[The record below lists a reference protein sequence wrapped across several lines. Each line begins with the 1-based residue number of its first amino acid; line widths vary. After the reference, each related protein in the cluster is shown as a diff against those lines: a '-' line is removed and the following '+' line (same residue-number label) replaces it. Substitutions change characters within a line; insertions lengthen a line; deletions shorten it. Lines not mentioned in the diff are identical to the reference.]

1 MIDGVGDWHSGTTI
15 TRSYN
20 KPTFFRN
27 PLFEYPTA
35 ISSQVQ
41 SRNLPTPQ
49 PIYETI
55 AMDVAYD
62 HIQEEILTS
71 HDTNNN
77 QENDPSRQEAG
88 SSNADASAHSSQR
101 PNLDLGAEFQEKFRA
116 FSSNPWGARLGGLWG
131 NVRKQGETYYQGA
144 RQEYEAVS
152 EEAIK
157 GFTDLRATIVGR
169 TRGLSTGGA
178 LKSEEDASDGTGQK
192 GKDKENEGDKEGDP
206 SAPTAPGAEKDKL
219 DDETDE
225 EGIISRFRSEAAKR
239 LKDIEKAEDAADEA
253 LLRFG
258 TNIRN
263 FLRDAVSIAP
273 PEGAKDDEKVLFES
287 KDVDGKR
294 VIHTTRFE
302 AQLHAVHSNLD
313 RLSQDPVSAEWSSW
327 KNEFKVDSKTNEI
340 ASDLETYPELRRAM
354 EALVPEKVEYA
365 DFWCRYY
372 FLRLV
377 IETEE
382 KKRRE
387 MLKGASTVVDDEEV
401 AWDEDSDSESDSPST
416 PQVTVDKAAGAGPTS
431 DSPATMSASRLSSGN
446 DTLRVAE
453 PRCSNDQQSQADSD
467 ASYDVVSGAPS
478 RAPNSPRES
487 GMPAPTSSSAAKA
500 DDDSDEEDWE

>member
-1 MIDGVGDWHSGTTI
+1 
-15 TRSYN
+15 
-20 KPTFFRN
+20 
-27 PLFEYPTA
+27 
-35 ISSQVQ
+35 
-41 SRNLPTPQ
+41 
-49 PIYETI
+49 
-55 AMDVAYD
+55 MDVAYD

-77 QENDPSRQEAG
+77 QENDPSKQEAG
-88 SSNADASAHSSQR
+88 SSNADASTQSSQR
-101 PNLDLGAEFQEKFRA
+101 PNLDLGAEFQETFRA

-152 EEAIK
+152 EEAFK

-169 TRGLSTGGA
+169 TRGLSLGGP
-178 LKSEEDASDGTGQK
+178 LNSEEDASDETGQN
-192 GKDKENEGDKEGDP
+192 GKDKENEDDEEGDA
-206 SAPTAPGAEKDKL
+206 SAPTSSGADKDKPG
-219 DDETDE
+219 DETDG

-273 PEGAKDDEKVLFES
+273 PEGTKDDEQVLFES

-313 RLSQDPVSAEWSSW
+313 RLSQDPVSGEWSSW

-382 KKRRE
+382 KRRRE
-387 MLKGASTVVDDEEV
+387 MLKGASTVDDEEV

-416 PQVTVDKAAGAGPTS
+416 PQVTIDKAAGTGPAL

-446 DTLRVAE
+446 DTLKAAE
-453 PRCSNDQQSQADSD
+453 PRRSNDQQSQADSD
-467 ASYDVVSGAPS
+467 ASYDLVSGAPS

-487 GMPAPTSSSAAKA
+487 GKPAPTPSSTARA